1 MPELLWISTQTLIF
15 LKDKSQNL
23 RKIWDFWRIF
33 GNFPLFFRL
42 LQSQQ
47 LLWDN
52 SKFPGILL
60 FPVAFP
66 TSSRKNK
73 NPPKSRELQNHGQK
87 NPNSGI
93 PSVFPQR
100 KPTRIYLGSFA
111 HPFPCINLFP
121 NFFGPSQASGFA
133 LPGGKEDFLKKKSGG
148 KIPNFCI
155 FPLLQE
161 LGIVFYFSQAGS

>member
-1 MPELLWISTQTLIF
+1 MEIF
-15 LKDKSQNL
+15 PSFSGCFNPSSSSG
-23 RKIWDFWRIF
+23 IIP
-33 GNFPLFFRL
+33 NFQEFCFF
-42 LQSQQ
+42 Q
-47 LLWDN
+47 
-52 SKFPGILL
+52 LL
-60 FPVAFP
+60 FPLLPGKIKILPNHGNYRTMGKKPQILEFLQFFP
-66 TSSRKNK
+66 KE
-73 NPPKSRELQNHGQK
+73 NPPGF
-87 NPNSGI
+87 I
-93 PSVFPQR
+93 W
-100 KPTRIYLGSFA
+100 GSFS

>member
-1 MPELLWISTQTLIF
+1 MEIF
-15 LKDKSQNL
+15 PSFSGCFNPSSSSG
-23 RKIWDFWRIF
+23 IIP
-33 GNFPLFFRL
+33 NFQEFCFF
-42 LQSQQ
+42 Q
-47 LLWDN
+47 
-52 SKFPGILL
+52 LL
-60 FPVAFP
+60 FPLLP
-66 TSSRKNK
+66 GKIK
-73 NPPKSRELQNHGQK
+73 ILPNHGNYRTMGK
-87 NPNSGI
+87 KTPNSGI